1 MVFSSV
7 GFEMPQTNIIL
18 DNTFTNMLFL
28 MRNEVDQKS
37 RFFLYQGI
45 NEEQY

>member
-1 MVFSSV
+1 MVLSSV

-18 DNTFTNMLFL
+18 DNTLTNKFFL

-37 RFFLYQGI
+37 RSFLYQGI